1 MSSRSFRKS
10 EQIYC
15 LLLELYPEEYRR
27 EFGDEMRFVF
37 VQSLKDARRDYGNRG
52 ILSVWARTIADTGK
66 TAINEH
72 FDNDKGDK
80 TVKKRD
86 NSIIMKKQIFEWI
99 AVATI
104 ALLLIPLIAMSFTTE
119 VNWSPLDFILMGIL
133 IFGFSS
139 AFVLVARKVSER
151 RRMLVGLLFLAAFM
165 YVWAELA
172 VGVFTNLGN

>member
-1 MSSRSFRKS
+1 M
-10 EQIYC
+10 
-15 LLLELYPEEYRR
+15 
-27 EFGDEMRFVF
+27 
-37 VQSLKDARRDYGNRG
+37 
-52 ILSVWARTIADTGK
+52 
-66 TAINEH
+66 
-72 FDNDKGDK
+72 
-80 TVKKRD
+80 KKRD